1 MPKLGLSSKLSSSAL
16 VTPGIVTDNLVMK
29 HMYPA
34 ETVQPLSDG
43 AVKLVRTDDNNG
55 DYIDT
60 GTSLSTGTVISVACW
75 IRPSGATNEY
85 MGIIG
90 PKVTD
95 EHSSNVWLLRRDNGN
110 KYQFIVDW
118 SNKVEIASTL
128 VEDGEW
134 HHLCGTYDGSNIKF
148 YLDGVLQGTQAE
160 SSHDVSCENIYLG
173 TYWMDTNVRKYYF
186 DGHMCNAAVW
196 TGALSS
202 AQIKSIMWKQ
212 YADLTDSD
220 KDAGTTGSSNLVS
233 WWNLD
238 TAYDSFVFDNHHGG
252 GDSLGSNLWVNSD
265 SVTTGSGWT
274 WDGSVGHAQSDDTNA
289 GDFSQP
295 ETIDGNT
302 VYKTVY
308 TVSDYV
314 KGQVRI
320 KLNSAND
327 SNDYY
332 GVGTTRTANGTYT
345 EYIRTSSTG
354 GSELFNHIQFQTYGS
369 TDDNF
374 KVSDIQVYK
383 VNGNTGTLT

>member
-16 VTPGIVTDNLVMK
+16 VTPGVVTDSLVMK

-134 HHLCGTYDGSNIKF
+134 HHLCGTYDGSTIKF

-196 TGALSS
+196 TGALTS

-212 YADLTDSD
+212 YADLT
-220 KDAGTTGSSNLVS
+220 TTEKTSLVS

-238 TAYDSFVFDNHHGG
+238 NTITTDGTVNFVLDEADTTLTTAPEQTWVVQA
-252 GDSLGSNLWVNSD
+252 GSPSVSGQEITMTAGEVQQVGCTLSTGIGYYKVNMTVEDYS
-265 SVTTGSGWT
+265 GSGSLSLL
-274 WDGSVGHAQSDDTNA
+274 WDGGASSD
-289 GDFSQP
+289 
-295 ETIDGNT
+295 
-302 VYKTVY
+302 
-308 TVSDYV
+308 
-314 KGQVRI
+314 
-320 KLNSAND
+320 L
-327 SNDYY
+327 
-332 GVGTTRTANGTYT
+332 TTTANGTF
-345 EYIRTSSTG
+345 EWI
-354 GSELFNHIQFQTYGS
+354 TYLDASPTIHSQSGAAGKITVNS
-369 TDDNF
+369 I
-374 KVSDIQVYK
+374 KKY
-383 VNGNTGTLT
+383 NGNAGQLI